1 MSTIEKN
8 ELAIGETELE
18 KVSGGQITSGIII
31 SITECCGVPM
41 TRDNYYL
48 EYDVTGHVC
57 CYCNK
62 CGGKVG
68 AVIPGPATA
77 EYVMP
82 LYPNK
87 PR

>member
-8 ELAIGETELE
+8 ELAIGETELK
-18 KVSGGQITSGIII
+18 KVSGGQTTSEIII

-41 TRDNYYL
+41 TWDNYHL

-62 CGGKVG
+62 CGRKVG
-68 AVIPGPATA
+68 AAGPKPMETHLLNAAIP
-77 EYVMP
+77 
-82 LYPNK
+82 
-87 PR
+87 R